1 VRAFVEAFNAGDV
14 SRMEALCTGDAEVAG
29 LRVALEDTRYVGPEA
44 VRRFWTD
51 AINVWEELHLE
62 IEQIHSRGDTV
73 IVRAMWHGRG
83 HGSGVH
89 VERQLGFR
97 FRLERGRIA
106 SARTYVNPEEAD

>member
-14 SRMEALCTGDAEVAG
+14 GRMEALCTDDAEIAG
-29 LRVALEDTRYVGPEA
+29 LRAALEDTRYLGPEA

-51 AINVWEELHLE
+51 AMDVWEELHLE
-62 IEQIHSRGDTV
+62 IEQIHSRDNSV
-73 IVRAMWHGRG
+73 IVRAMCRGRG
-83 HGSGVH
+83 RGSGVH

-106 SARTYVNPEEAD
+106 SARTYVNPEEAG